1 MLPASSRSCTSR
13 KRARDFRLGD
23 PSATLQ
29 IELIS
34 DLCSKRPQPAGS
46 LSFAKPNNA
55 GPNCEQVAFIA
66 VCRNDAGDVC
76 FQEAISGT
84 STSGIGAH
92 SSRCTRRNR
101 RRRNQEQVGYAYTRL
116 EMSCGRL
123 PEWLEMGR
131 KETVSF
137 QHSNTRK
144 LTSRFQKEW
153 TVKSCGKTTLIL
165 LKTLGFFCC
174 DCLRNRSC
182 FVYRDLPRPC
192 LFFQYDMQRSK
203 LLL

>member
-101 RRRNQEQVGYAYTRL
+101 RRRNQEQVGYAYTR
-116 EMSCGRL
+116 SRIRCGRVA
-123 PEWLEMGR
+123 EWQEMGR
-131 KETVSF
+131 KRNDGFSIERTESRLTA
-137 QHSNTRK
+137 SGPK
-144 LTSRFQKEW
+144 LPLR
-153 TVKSCGKTTLIL
+153 GPL
-165 LKTLGFFCC
+165 LNDWIWAVC
-174 DCLRNRSC
+174 
-182 FVYRDLPRPC
+182 
-192 LFFQYDMQRSK
+192 
-203 LLL
+203 